1 MISFF
6 SNKLIFRR
14 YFLLNK
20 LSANII
26 FNIFTFN
33 LKSFFLQRIV
43 VSVINDLVTDQRVKK
58 ICSTLQE
65 LDYDIT
71 LIGRE
76 LPESLALDRNYRTI
90 RMKLLFRKKFLF
102 YAEYNIRLFFKLLSL
117 KSDVYLANDLDTLL
131 PNYLISRLFSKKLVY
146 DSHELFTEVP
156 ELTHR
161 PPVRKVWLKIEKYIF
176 PKLKNVYTVNKSIA
190 SFYQKRYQIPVKV
203 IRNIAPKLKNKEI
216 DTDLANRIK
225 GKKKMLILQGT
236 GINMDRG
243 AEEAV
248 KMMEYLD
255 ESILYIIG
263 GGDIFSELK
272 DLVKKMKLTDKVF
285 ILNRMPY
292 DELME
297 YTKIAD
303 LGLSLDKG
311 SNLNYEY
318 SLPNKIFD
326 YIQAEIPLFVS
337 NRIEV
342 ARIVNE
348 NQIGYVTQSHD
359 PKTLAKEVE
368 NLFKDQNKIT
378 LWKKNLKGASEKY
391 NWEKESEKLKEIFSN
406 LH

>member
-1 MISFF
+1 M
-6 SNKLIFRR
+6 
-14 YFLLNK
+14 YF
-20 LSANII
+20 
-26 FNIFTFN
+26 
-33 LKSFFLQRIV
+33 
-43 VSVINDLVTDQRVKK
+43 
-58 ICSTLQE
+58 
-65 LDYDIT
+65 
-71 LIGRE
+71 
-76 LPESLALDRNYRTI
+76 
-90 RMKLLFRKKFLF
+90 
-102 YAEYNIRLFFKLLSL
+102 
-117 KSDVYLANDLDTLL
+117 
-131 PNYLISRLFSKKLVY
+131 
-146 DSHELFTEVP
+146 
-156 ELTHR
+156 
-161 PPVRKVWLKIEKYIF
+161 
-176 PKLKNVYTVNKSIA
+176 
-190 SFYQKRYQIPVKV
+190 KRYL
-203 IRNIAPKLKNKEI
+203 N
-216 DTDLANRIK
+216 
-225 GKKKMLILQGT
+225 
-236 GINMDRG
+236 
-243 AEEAV
+243 
-248 KMMEYLD
+248 

-272 DLVKKMKLTDKVF
+272 GLVKKMKLTDKVF